1 MDQLASQTAIVT
13 GASRGIGEAAAREL
27 AKAGMNVVLAA
38 RTADDIER
46 VAAGIAEDGGTAL
59 ALVCDVARHASVEAL
74 MERTVETFGGVD
86 VLVNNAG
93 VINPIARL
101 AESDPEAWGNAVDIN
116 LKGVYHG
123 VRAVLPAMVENGSG
137 TIINLSSGAAYG
149 PMEGWSHYCATKA
162 AVLMLTRA
170 VDKEYRDRGIR
181 AVGLSPGT
189 VATQMQVDIKASGIN
204 PVSQMDP
211 SVHAPPEW
219 IGRAIGWLAGEGAD
233 NYLGD
238 DLQLRSDADAR
249 TAIGLP
255 PAA

>member
-74 MERTVETFGGVD
+74 VERTVETFGGVD

-219 IGRAIGWLAGEGAD
+219 IGRAIAWLAGEGAD